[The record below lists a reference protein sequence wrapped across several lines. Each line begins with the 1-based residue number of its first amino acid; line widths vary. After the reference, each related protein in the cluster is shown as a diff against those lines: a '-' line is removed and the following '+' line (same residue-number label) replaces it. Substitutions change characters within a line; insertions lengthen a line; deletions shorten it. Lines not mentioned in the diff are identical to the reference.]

1 MLYTPYFQEESPTP
15 DELTHHGVLGMKWG
29 IRKDRPSGSER
40 KIMNSA
46 KKDAQKFVEARVSRG
61 EGAGNK
67 RKQIK
72 TVVEQR
78 RKQSELYGKTFDDA
92 IKYIDGAKAVN
103 KAERWRAKEDAKSQ
117 TKRSTKAVARAL
129 TGTSSLAAAGIL
141 YMQYKPQVDAFVRS
155 VYSTLKKTGTI
166 HM

>member
-1 MLYTPYFQEESPTP
+1 MLYKPYFQEESPTLN
-15 DELTHHGVLGMKWG
+15 ELTHHGVLGMKWG
-29 IRKDRPSGSER
+29 VRKDRPSRSER

-72 TVVEQR
+72 TIVEQR

-92 IKYIDGAKAVN
+92 INYIDGAKAVN
-103 KAERWRAKEDAKSQ
+103 RAERWRAKEDVKSQAKS
-117 TKRSTKAVARAL
+117 STKDVAQVL
-129 TGTSSLAAAGIL
+129 TGTSSLATAGIL
-141 YMQYKPQVDAFVRS
+141 YMRYKPQVDAFVRS
-155 VYSTLKKTGTI
+155 AYSTLKKTRL
-166 HM
+166 